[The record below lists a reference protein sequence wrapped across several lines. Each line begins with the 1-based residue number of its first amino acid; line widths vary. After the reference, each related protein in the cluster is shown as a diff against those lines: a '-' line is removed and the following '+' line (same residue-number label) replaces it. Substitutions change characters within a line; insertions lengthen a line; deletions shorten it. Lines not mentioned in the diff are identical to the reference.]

1 MVYRA
6 RVSHLESRR
15 RRWWTRA
22 RGTRRADGATRAQAG
37 AWSGSSEGDG
47 GTGVGGER
55 SQKNKRREEAR
66 CCPFLGQ
73 LLCCAVLCGD
83 WRRSKE
89 VSCCASIVL
98 VCYVGIGE
106 EPRGKLLCCRLL
118 LELEV
123 REERSKGLLP
133 GDLPFVGTEWDK
145 AQLCFRWTSPNCA
158 LGELW
163 GIGLVCCGFR
173 LSRI

>member
-1 MVYRA
+1 MDGGHAHVA
-6 RVSHLESRR
+6 PGE
-15 RRWWTRA
+15 
-22 RGTRRADGATRAQAG
+22 ADGAVRAQAG
-37 AWSGSSEGDG
+37 VWSGSSEGDG
-47 GTGVGGER
+47 GAGVDARGVGRTGGARKRGVVPSLVDCCVVLRCAVWGLE
-55 SQKNKRREEAR
+55 KKRR
-66 CCPFLGQ
+66 
-73 LLCCAVLCGD
+73 
-83 WRRSKE
+83 S
-89 VSCCASIVL
+89 
-98 VCYVGIGE
+98 
-106 EPRGKLLCCRLL
+106 KLLCCRLL

-133 GDLPFVGTEWDK
+133 GDLPSVGTEWDK